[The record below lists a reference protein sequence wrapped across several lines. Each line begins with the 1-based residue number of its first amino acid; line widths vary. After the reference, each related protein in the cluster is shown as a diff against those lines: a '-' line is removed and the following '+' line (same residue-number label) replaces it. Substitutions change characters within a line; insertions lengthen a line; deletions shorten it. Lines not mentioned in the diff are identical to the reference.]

1 MRSEKDM
8 YTFSQLE
15 GKRVKLVPLE
25 MEHIDSLYRCSR
37 DPEIWANYPMNIQ
50 TVDEMEHFVQLAIT
64 ARNNQEQFPFVVFD
78 KESREIVGTTR
89 FLRISEQNNN
99 LNIGSTW
106 YEPKVWRTRVNTES
120 KYLLLSYAFETLQ
133 VNRVEIITT
142 TTNERSQKA
151 IERLGAIREGLLRKK
166 YHNLDYIVYSIIDSD
181 WDEVKRKLEGYLEN

>member
-1 MRSEKDM
+1 M